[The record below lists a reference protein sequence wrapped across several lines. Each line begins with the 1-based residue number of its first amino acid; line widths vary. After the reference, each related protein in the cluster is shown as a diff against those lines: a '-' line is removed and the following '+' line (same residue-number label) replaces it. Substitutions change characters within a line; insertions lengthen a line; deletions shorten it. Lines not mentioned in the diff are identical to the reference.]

1 MLNHPKF
8 EDLGAVFCSQCGNSA
23 SVFKC
28 RLVHK
33 AKGAWRCDVCSVKL
47 TQLNRAFGQWPLA
60 SFTRLSQEEQQLFFS
75 SCRDSNGPDT
85 VSKMKEIIKKHQ
97 SSETYYVHGGEYV
110 PLDVWAKRGF
120 NVEDIRDRS
129 EACDQQQHP
138 VLGAVYRVRILVTG
152 SRGSEGSSWSQ
163 EMIAAPAK
171 RQRTKKSDASC
182 SALVSAAAAVE
193 TEKDQNEDAEKDD
206 DVDEVSSSD
215 SDDSD
220 SDSDSSSNDKHK
232 KKGKAKKAKKSKKS
246 KSKRSR
252 RRRSTRKLST
262 TRRKIMARTRSR
274 SRRRKRLKR
283 TRRKQLLREKRKE
296 KKRQGRP

>member
-110 PLDVWAKRGF
+110 PLDVWATRGF
-120 NVEDIRDRS
+120 NVEDIRARS

-138 VLGAVYRVRILVTG
+138 VLGAVCRVRILVTG

-171 RQRTKKSDASC
+171 RQRTMKSDASC

-206 DVDEVSSSD
+206 DVEKVSS
-215 SDDSD
+215 
-220 SDSDSSSNDKHK
+220 
-232 KKGKAKKAKKSKKS
+232 
-246 KSKRSR
+246 
-252 RRRSTRKLST
+252 
-262 TRRKIMARTRSR
+262 
-274 SRRRKRLKR
+274 
-283 TRRKQLLREKRKE
+283 
-296 KKRQGRP
+296 